1 MTLPV
6 SSNKRAKRVDT
17 IKVFDFVHSIFGE
30 TMHLKRVGSI
40 ADAAIGLL
48 YAEELILHKIGAGL
62 AAAMGLDKKHTTKQI
77 DRLLS
82 NKKFDIWQES
92 GIWASHII
100 GDRKEIMVSM
110 DWTDFDADGQSTIA
124 INLLTEHGRAT
135 PLLWKTVNK
144 STIKNNRA
152 RYEDQILSKLKEIVP
167 SAVRVT
173 ILADRGFAD

>member
-17 IKVFDFVHSIFGE
+17 IKVFDFVNSIFGE

-100 GDRKEIMVSM
+100 GDRKEIMASM
-110 DWTDFDADGQSTIA
+110 
-124 INLLTEHGRAT
+124 N
-135 PLLWKTVNK
+135 
-144 STIKNNRA
+144 
-152 RYEDQILSKLKEIVP
+152 
-167 SAVRVT
+167 
-173 ILADRGFAD
+173 

>member
-1 MTLPV
+1 MTQPV
-6 SSNKRAKRVDT
+6 SSNKRAKRVDA

-48 YAEELILHKIGAGL
+48 TAEELILHKIGAGL

-100 GDRKEIMVSM
+100 GDRNRDYGI
-110 DWTDFDADGQSTIA
+110 
-124 INLLTEHGRAT
+124 HG
-135 PLLWKTVNK
+135 L
-144 STIKNNRA
+144 
-152 RYEDQILSKLKEIVP
+152 D
-167 SAVRVT
+167 
-173 ILADRGFAD
+173 

>member
-1 MTLPV
+1 MTQPV

-17 IKVFDFVHSIFGE
+17 IKVFDFVNRIFGE

-48 YAEELILHKIGAGL
+48 TAEELILHKIGAGL

-110 DWTDFDADGQSTIA
+110 DWTDFDADGQ
-124 INLLTEHGRAT
+124 
-135 PLLWKTVNK
+135 
-144 STIKNNRA
+144 
-152 RYEDQILSKLKEIVP
+152 
-167 SAVRVT
+167 
-173 ILADRGFAD
+173 